1 MLFRSRDCDREW
13 FSTSVARNAA
23 FRRVHIRELYR
34 VSALLP
40 RTSLRLPD
48 TPTPLRTVNLI
59 IHPQTADIRATFLP
73 HPPTHSP
80 TMTAT
85 PLQQSPGTLII
96 IDAGLSLRVGWPKQ
110 ASSQIPMPLPLPLFQ
125 QRSVDTR
132 GGHLNQMRRL
142 PAVSDLRLLSLD
154 KKIGQ
159 RASLPFLLVSK
170 STHNALFRY

>member
-1 MLFRSRDCDREW
+1 
-13 FSTSVARNAA
+13 
-23 FRRVHIRELYR
+23 

-40 RTSLRLPD
+40 QTSLPLPD

-73 HPPTHSP
+73 RPPTHSP

-85 PLQQSPGTLII
+85 PSQLSQGALIT

-110 ASSQIPMPLPLPLFQ
+110 ASSQIPMPLPLPLFR
-125 QRSVDTR
+125 QRSVGTR
-132 GGHLNQMRRL
+132 GGHPNQMLRL
-142 PAVSDLRLLSLD
+142 PAASDLRLRSLD

-159 RASLPFLLVSK
+159 RASLPFLLVRKTAQTRTTS
-170 STHNALFRY
+170 N

>member
-1 MLFRSRDCDREW
+1 MNNEHPPSNVHAPIKYISSSQGCASKLTRISRDCDREW
-13 FSTSVARNAA
+13 FSTSVTRNAA

-40 RTSLRLPD
+40 QTSLPLPD

-85 PLQQSPGTLII
+85 PLQPSQGALIT
-96 IDAGLSLRVGWPKQ
+96 IDADLSLRVGWPKQ
-110 ASSQIPMPLPLPLFQ
+110 ASSQIPIPLPLPLPLLLPLFR
-125 QRSVDTR
+125 QRNVDTR
-132 GGHLNQMRRL
+132 GGHPN
-142 PAVSDLRLLSLD
+142 
-154 KKIGQ
+154 
-159 RASLPFLLVSK
+159 
-170 STHNALFRY
+170 